1 MTLRNPDVD
10 SAVYYVSGETT
21 VQPVLRPGVSEDE
34 DKKQHPE
41 LRDGCPERPAL
52 WEIYWQILID
62 RTAL

>member
-10 SAVYYVSGETT
+10 STVYYVCGETT
-21 VQPVLRPGVSEDE
+21 EQRVLRPGVSEDE

-52 WEIYWQILID
+52 REIY
-62 RTAL
+62 